1 VASSVASGSTTQRH
15 APGSPRVIVA
25 GATGFAGALAADL
38 LWRHPGFELTAVTG
52 RSEIGRRLADLYP
65 RYRVP
70 LTVEP
75 LDFERMGAIDAAIVA
90 YPHAAAAPTV
100 GELRERGVRVVDL
113 SADFRLGSLATYEKC
128 MASTRVRTCCPKRS
142 TG

>member
-1 VASSVASGSTTQRH
+1 MRTWRRPASGSSPRSPRSEASCVAEQQ
-15 APGSPRVIVA
+15 PGSGGPRVIVA

-75 LDFERMGAIDAAIVA
+75 LDLERMGAIDAAIVA

-100 GELRERGVRVVDL
+100 GELRERGARVV
-113 SADFRLGSLATYEKC
+113 
-128 MASTRVRTCCPKRS
+128 
-142 TG
+142 